1 MLFVSIIIIIIK
13 TITISI
19 INIIYLFWYIYLLIY
34 FVEECQETRFQTSWY
49 TFSKWGRSWR
59 RNRKAC
65 EYQGGY
71 LVSIETQEEWQFI
84 NDEIQKRSSW
94 NTSAWHIGLRFCN
107 KTWTWLSREK
117 LNISKWRDSE
127 NKSRAEISKNESLF
141 SKISPSEINA
151 FICEMPE
158 GR

>member
-1 MLFVSIIIIIIK
+1 MIK

-19 INIIYLFWYIYLLIY
+19 INIIYIFLFIYLSIY
-34 FVEECQETRFQTSWY
+34 SVVECQETRFESSWY
-49 TFSKWGRSWR
+49 TFSKWGRSWS
-59 RNRKAC
+59 RNRKTC

-71 LVSIETQEEWQFI
+71 LVSIETEEEWQFI
-84 NDEIQKRSSW
+84 NHEIKKRSSW
-94 NTSAWHIGLRFCN
+94 NTSAWHIGLTRKKN
-107 KTWTWLSREK
+107 NTWTWESGEK

-127 NKSRAEISKNESLF
+127 DKGRAKISKNESLF
-141 SKISPSEINA
+141 NKISRSEINA